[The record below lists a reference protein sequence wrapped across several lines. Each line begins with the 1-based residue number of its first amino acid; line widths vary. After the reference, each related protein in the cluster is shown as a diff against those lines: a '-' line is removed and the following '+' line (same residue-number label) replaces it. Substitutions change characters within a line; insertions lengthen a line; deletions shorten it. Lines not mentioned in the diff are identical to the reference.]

1 MTLRYI
7 SQGDEVDKI
16 GIITLNGYFNYGN
29 RLQNYALQETL
40 KSFGYEVE
48 TVLVDDRR
56 LDMSTSEVIAKKLN
70 ILKEESL
77 SGTFRIISKKLK
89 DRLNQEAIAKRTK
102 LFKDFTNR
110 YISESKYKVTQKGLD
125 EKYERTY
132 SFFVAGS
139 DQIWNPKYVNLPEIY
154 FLTFT
159 EKKKRIA
166 YAASFGISNI
176 PSEFKGRYVEYL
188 NGMSYISLREGDGAK
203 IVEELT
209 GNKVPVLLDP
219 SLLLNKQ
226 QWLDISKKPDN
237 IADNMK
243 GKYLLTYFVE
253 GMDKKTEKEI
263 KKTADR
269 LNLPIINMGD
279 INDKEG
285 YISGPSQFIWYINN
299 CSVLCTDSFHGT
311 AFSIL
316 LQTPFIVYKRAGAN
330 SIYSR
335 IDTLLDK
342 FDLNSRKIENIKEDK
357 DLLKVD
363 FTHTVEIL
371 KNERKK
377 AEEYLK
383 VALK

>member
-1 MTLRYI
+1 M
-7 SQGDEVDKI
+7 DKI

-89 DRLNQEAIAKRTK
+89 DRLNQEAIVKRTK

-110 YISESKYKVTQKGLD
+110 YISESKYKITQKGLD
-125 EKYERTY
+125 KEYEKTF

-159 EKKKRIA
+159 QKKKRIA

-176 PSEFKGRYVEYL
+176 PSEFKERYVKYL
-188 NGMSYISLREGDGAK
+188 NGMNYISLRESDGAK

-209 GNKVPVLLDP
+209 G
-219 SLLLNKQ
+219 
-226 QWLDISKKPDN
+226 
-237 IADNMK
+237 
-243 GKYLLTYFVE
+243 
-253 GMDKKTEKEI
+253 
-263 KKTADR
+263 
-269 LNLPIINMGD
+269 
-279 INDKEG
+279 
-285 YISGPSQFIWYINN
+285 
-299 CSVLCTDSFHGT
+299 
-311 AFSIL
+311 
-316 LQTPFIVYKRAGAN
+316 
-330 SIYSR
+330 
-335 IDTLLDK
+335 
-342 FDLNSRKIENIKEDK
+342 
-357 DLLKVD
+357 
-363 FTHTVEIL
+363 
-371 KNERKK
+371 
-377 AEEYLK
+377 
-383 VALK
+383 

>member
-1 MTLRYI
+1 M
-7 SQGDEVDKI
+7 DKI

-48 TVLVDDRR
+48 TVIVDDRR

-70 ILKEESL
+70 ILKEESI

-110 YISESKYKVTQKGLD
+110 YISESKYKITQKGLD
-125 EKYERTY
+125 GQYEKTF

-159 EKKKRIA
+159 QKKKRIA

-176 PSEFKGRYVEYL
+176 PSEFKERYIEYL
-188 NGMSYISLREGDGAK
+188 NGMNYISLRESDGAK

-209 GNKVPVLLDP
+209 GNKAPVLLDP

-226 QWLDISKKPDN
+226 QWLNISKKPDN

-243 GKYLLTYFVE
+243 GKYLLRFVC
-253 GMDKKTEKEI
+253 
-263 KKTADR
+263 
-269 LNLPIINMGD
+269 
-279 INDKEG
+279 
-285 YISGPSQFIWYINN
+285 W
-299 CSVLCTDSFHGT
+299 
-311 AFSIL
+311 
-316 LQTPFIVYKRAGAN
+316 
-330 SIYSR
+330 
-335 IDTLLDK
+335 
-342 FDLNSRKIENIKEDK
+342 
-357 DLLKVD
+357 
-363 FTHTVEIL
+363 VE
-371 KNERKK
+371 
-377 AEEYLK
+377 
-383 VALK
+383 